1 MFLALLYGI
10 IETSSK
16 LMTVANLHESGV
28 MPMVNKCYPGKG
40 DMLTVYDA
48 LMLAIAF
55 AGLVVEILKFS
66 QKNSRQL

>member
-1 MFLALLYGI
+1 
-10 IETSSK
+10 
-16 LMTVANLHESGV
+16 MTVANLHESGV

-55 AGLVVEILKFS
+55 AGLVVEILKFN
-66 QKNSRQL
+66 QKK